1 VLDHAGAALAGS
13 AGVAGGD
20 RPVTWR
26 VLGPVEVSVDGAVLP
41 IRRPQQRGVLAYLA
55 LNANLVVSTDQLVGA
70 MWGDTPTPTARTQLQ
85 VCVSQIRRYLRAVGA
100 DRCIVSES
108 GGYRL
113 IAAADT
119 VDVALFHHQVASAR
133 SRDAGEAAE
142 LLRRAVAL
150 WRGEPLA
157 GAAGA
162 FVATAAAG
170 LDEQRLRV
178 HEELAGIELALGR
191 PEPVVSA
198 LQPVVAAQP
207 LRERLVARFMLAL
220 ADSGQQ
226 AAALRLYH
234 DTRQRLADELGVEP
248 GAELGEAYLAILRR
262 NRPAVPAVPRGPAP
276 QASPAQL
283 PLDVASFTGR
293 DGALHALDDM
303 LSPGPTAVI
312 CIDGMPGVGKTT
324 LAVHWAHRVAGRFRD
339 GQLYVN
345 LRGFG
350 PGGPATD
357 PTQVVRGFLDAL
369 GVPARSIPADP
380 EGQVNLYRSVLAG
393 KRILVVLDNAR
404 DAEQV
409 RPLLPGAPGCAAI
422 VTSRRRLTSLVAIE
436 GARAFALPPLTVDE
450 SPEMLTRRLGADRVA
465 AEPDAVRQITD
476 VCGGL
481 PLALAIVAARAAAQ
495 PNAPLARVAARL
507 GGLDAFRAGDAATD
521 VGAVFSWSY
530 DAISGPAA
538 ALFRLLG
545 LHVGGDIAVEA
556 AASLHGSPVDRAAA
570 LLDEL
575 VEAHLVA
582 EHRPGRYAMHD
593 LLRAYATELADR
605 VDGGAARE
613 AAVERLLEHY
623 AQTAA
628 RADRLIDPHEA
639 EAVPEPVPPDVTV
652 TEVDSHQRALAWF
665 DDEWP
670 ALIAAVEVATRSA
683 RDPHVQRLTAPV
695 REYLARRGHWP
706 HLVANQR
713 AALAAA
719 ERLADR
725 PAQAR
730 THADLARAYA
740 YLGGYREA
748 QDHLRRALSL
758 FDDMSDVAG
767 QASTHLKL
775 GGLLGMRGRHRE
787 ALRHARTA
795 LDQFQAVG
803 HEGGYARALNN
814 LGWYH
819 AQLGDHRTTLRCCK
833 QALILHRRLGDRRGQ
848 ADTWDSLGYAHHHLG
863 HPDQAVAPYRRAL
876 AIYRD
881 IGDRAG
887 QAHTLSR
894 LGDARLALGDHGRAR
909 TAWRRALDILGEL
922 GHSDAEVVEGKLRS
936 LGDRAPN
943 RPPDRS
949 PST

>member
-1 VLDHAGAALAGS
+1 M
-13 AGVAGGD
+13 
-20 RPVTWR
+20 TWR

-41 IRRPQQRGVLAYLA
+41 IQRPQQRGVIAYLA
-55 LNANLVVSTDQLVGA
+55 LNANLVVSTDQLVDA
-70 MWGDTPTPTARTQLQ
+70 IWGDTPTATARTQLQ

-100 DRCIVSES
+100 DRCLVSES

-113 IAAADT
+113 IAAGDT
-119 VDVALFHHQVASAR
+119 VDVALFHRQVASAR

-150 WRGEPLA
+150 WRGEPLT
-157 GAAGA
+157 GATGA

-170 LDEQRLRV
+170 LDEQRLAAY
-178 HEELAGIELALGR
+178 EELAGIELALGR
-191 PEPVVSA
+191 PEPVVST

-207 LRERLVARFMLAL
+207 LRERLVGRFMLAL

-234 DTRQRLADELGVEP
+234 DTRRRLADELGVEP
-248 GAELGEAYLAILRR
+248 GAELGEAYLAILRQS
-262 NRPAVPAVPRGPAP
+262 RPAKPADSARLTA
-276 QASPAQL
+276 PAQL

-293 DGALHALDDM
+293 DGALDALDAM
-303 LSPGPTAVI
+303 LSPGPTAI
-312 CIDGMPGVGKTT
+312 LCIDGMPGVGKTT
-324 LAVHWAHRVAGRFRD
+324 LAVHWAHRVAGRFPD

-357 PTQVVRGFLDAL
+357 PAQAVRGFLDAL
-369 GVPARSIPADP
+369 GVPARSVPAEP
-380 EGQVNLYRSVLAG
+380 QGQVNLYRSLLAG

-422 VTSRRRLTSLVAIE
+422 VTSRRRLTSLVALE
-436 GARAFALPPLTVDE
+436 GAGAFALEPLTVDE
-450 SPEMLTRRLGADRVA
+450 CPEMLARRLGAHRVA
-465 AEPDAVRQITD
+465 AEPDAVRQIAA

-481 PLALAIVAARAAAQ
+481 PLALAIVAARAAGR

-507 GGLDAFRAGDAATD
+507 GGLDAFRAGDAAAD

-530 DAISGPAA
+530 DEVSHPAA

-575 VEAHLVA
+575 AEAHLVA
-582 EHRPGRYAMHD
+582 EHRPGRYVMHD
-593 LLRAYATELADR
+593 LLRAYAAELADR
-605 VDGGAARE
+605 VDGGDARE
-613 AAVERLLEHY
+613 GAVERLLEHY
-623 AQTAA
+623 AQTAT
-628 RADRLIDPHEA
+628 RAGRLLDPHEA
-639 EAVPEPVPPDVTV
+639 ETVPRPVPPGVTV
-652 TEVDSHQRALAWF
+652 TEVDSHPRALAWF

-670 ALIAAVEVATRSA
+670 ALIASVDMATRSA
-683 RDPHVQRLTAPV
+683 RDPHVQRLAAPV

-706 HLVANQR
+706 HLVATQR
-713 AALAAA
+713 AALEAA

-740 YLGGYREA
+740 YLGRCGEA

-758 FDDMSDVAG
+758 FDEMNDVVG

-814 LGWYH
+814 VGWYH

-881 IGDRAG
+881 IGDRAS

-894 LGDARLALGDHGRAR
+894 LGDSRLALDDHGRAR
-909 TAWRRALDILGEL
+909 TAWRQALDILGEL
-922 GHSDAEVVEGKLRS
+922 GHPDAEVVEAKLRS
-936 LGDRAPN
+936 LVDPASDILGPSDSGQHATEGYRA
-943 RPPDRS
+943 DD
-949 PST
+949 TAHDAGQV